1 MVASWNAQLE
11 SYKLRVSQAV
21 KQRREAR
28 DAVRQFKI
36 QNNLIAGR
44 QPQVHDK
51 IFQFLKYVCPLFV
64 FH

>member
-1 MVASWNAQLE
+1 MECSAR
-11 SYKLRVSQAV
+11 KLQIKVNQAV

-36 QNNLIAGR
+36 HNLIAGR

-51 IFQFLKYVCPLFV
+51 ILVFKVMCTVCFI
-64 FH
+64 FY